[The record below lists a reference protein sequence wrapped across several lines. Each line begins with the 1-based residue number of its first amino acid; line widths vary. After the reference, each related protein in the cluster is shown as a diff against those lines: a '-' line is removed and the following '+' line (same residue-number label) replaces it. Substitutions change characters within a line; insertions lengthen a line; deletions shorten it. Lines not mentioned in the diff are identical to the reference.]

1 MATLASL
8 VATVVG
14 AVFATALLRR
24 WARRGRTPASLW
36 WGLSLAQFAVASAA
50 LLLGQVLGWNAPV
63 FRTFYLLGAVT
74 NVLWLGLGTIVVNAR
89 RRGVTLTLG
98 VVLLLTAGLTAW
110 GAVAGD
116 LALWAPSVAVAL
128 LLGAACLLPRA
139 GAVQRWSAV
148 LVIAFSVVATA
159 VVWVAPL
166 TGSVAASG
174 LPEGRELFPLAV
186 RGFAV
191 AGNTVGSVVVI
202 VGALASSAHVVWRRP
217 DREADALL
225 RGVSVSRRSWFAA
238 TAEWLFAGRRGAARA
253 GNVVRGNLLI
263 ALGVL
268 LAAGSALFAYVSEF
282 LGALVGV
289 ELTDAETTGHAIGL
303 AVGVVVMYAGFR
315 RTLQP
320 TRTVVVYTRAG
331 CGLCREAED
340 LVARE
345 AAGHDVRHVDVDADP
360 ELQRAYNIR
369 VPVVE
374 VDGREVAEG
383 RLAPGAV
390 RAALR

>member
-8 VATVVG
+8 VATAVG

-24 WARRGRTPASLW
+24 WANRGRTPASLW
-36 WGLSLAQFAVASAA
+36 WGLSLAQFAVASGA
-50 LLLGQVLGWNAPV
+50 LLLGEVLGWNGPV
-63 FRTFYLLGAVT
+63 FRVFYLLGAVT

-98 VVLLLTAGLTAW
+98 VVLLLTAGLSAW
-110 GAVAGD
+110 GAAAGGVE
-116 LALWAPSVAVAL
+116 LWAPSAAVAL

-139 GAVQRWSAV
+139 AAVQRWTAV
-148 LVIAFSVVATA
+148 LVVAFSLVAAVLVATA
-159 VVWVAPL
+159 PL
-166 TGSVAASG
+166 AGPVAATG

-186 RGFAV
+186 RGLAV
-191 AGNTVGSVVVI
+191 AGNAVGSVVVV

-217 DREADALL
+217 DREADTLL
-225 RGVSVSRRSWFAA
+225 WGVSLSERSWFAA

-268 LAAGSALFAYVSEF
+268 LAAASALFAYVSEF

-320 TRTVVVYTRAG
+320 A
-331 CGLCREAED
+331 
-340 LVARE
+340 E
-345 AAGHDVRHVDVDADP
+345 AAASTPAV
-360 ELQRAYNIR
+360 E
-369 VPVVE
+369 PVT
-374 VDGREVAEG
+374 GT
-383 RLAPGAV
+383 
-390 RAALR
+390 